1 MSTVIDFKYITC
13 KWASLRRFA
22 GLTVESA
29 LDAVGQGYVDI
40 APYFAK
46 LVYFLPFASRSLEKV
61 LMYATVKAVHGYEKK
76 DISYFEVTIKEIPE
90 FEPDEED
97 KVRAA
102 FESMR
107 DLGLAEVIAPD
118 RIRLKVDQSI
128 LSKVINPIAPYV
140 MGNITPQNIDLEVIS
155 YPHRVI
161 SGVNSLYV
169 MHRSGRLPSSFTI
182 MMGLVSP
189 VVYVKRGGTVERKN
203 TIEPE
208 EWNETR
214 ANIAKL
220 KSLRD
225 KFDVEYFK
233 AIGVL
238 YENKIIVRS
247 YPIEISG
254 NMIDLVIAP
263 TYKRYYTLLRERK
276 ISKVRAWGRR

>member
-1 MSTVIDFKYITC
+1 MSAPLDFKRITR
-13 KWASLRRFA
+13 KWTSLRRFA
-22 GLTVESA
+22 GLAVESA
-29 LDAVGQGYVDI
+29 LDSIGQGYVDI

-61 LMYATVKAVHGYEKK
+61 LMYAIVKAVHGYEKK
-76 DISYFEVTIKEIPE
+76 DTSYFEVTIKEVPE

-118 RIRLKVDQSI
+118 RIRLKVDQST
-128 LSKVINPIAPYV
+128 LSKVIKPIAPYV
-140 MGNITPQNIDLEVIS
+140 MGNMTLQNIDLEAIS
-155 YPHRVI
+155 YPHKVV
-161 SGVNSLYV
+161 SGVSSLYA

-182 MMGLVSP
+182 MIGLVSP
-189 VVYVKRGGTVERKN
+189 VACVKRNGTVERKN
-203 TIEPE
+203 TIELE
-208 EWNETR
+208 EWSEVR

-220 KSLRD
+220 KPLRD

-247 YPIEISG
+247 YPIEVSG

-263 TYKRYYTLLRERK
+263 TYRHYHTLLRGKK
-276 ISKVRAWGRR
+276 ISKVRSWGRM